1 MVKISFQP
9 ITAQKAEK
17 EEGDGD
23 KTQIFIPHPHVDEEL
38 VLPVGRKRS
47 SLSGLCCLTTA
58 LIVFT
63 CSLIYASIYIY
74 RYYIIPQVAPDQ
86 SRFHCRVVYEDS
98 VAAPLRGSHEL
109 EESVGIYLKE
119 NYEQISIP
127 VPDFSNTDP
136 ADIIHDF
143 NRGLTAYHD
152 IALDKCY
159 VIELNTTVV
168 MPPRNL
174 WELLIN
180 VKKGTYLP
188 QTYIVQEEMVV
199 SGRVNNMH
207 QLGRFIYRLCNG
219 KDTYRLRHRTSR
231 RRITKRDA
239 QNCHRIRHF
248 ENTFVVETVICETP

>member
-9 ITAQKAEK
+9 ITGQKAEK
-17 EEGDGD
+17 DDSDGD
-23 KTQIFIPHPHVDEEL
+23 KTQIFIQHPPNLPHVEEEL

-74 RYYIIPQVAPDQ
+74 RYYIIPQ
-86 SRFHCRVVYEDS
+86 
-98 VAAPLRGSHEL
+98 
-109 EESVGIYLKE
+109 
-119 NYEQISIP
+119 
-127 VPDFSNTDP
+127 
-136 ADIIHDF
+136 
-143 NRGLTAYHD
+143 GLTAYHD
-152 IALDKCY
+152 IALNKCY
-159 VIELNTTVV
+159 VTELNTTVV

-199 SGRVNNMH
+199 TGRVNNMH

-219 KDTYRLRHRTSR
+219 KDTYRLRRRTSR
-231 RRITKRDA
+231 RRISKRDA

-248 ENTFVVETVICETP
+248 ENTFVVETVICDNP

>member
-9 ITAQKAEK
+9 ITGQKAEK
-17 EEGDGD
+17 EDGDGD
-23 KTQIFIPHPHVDEEL
+23 KTQIFIPHPHVEEEL

-74 RYYIIPQVAPDQ
+74 RYYIIPQVPDQ

-98 VAAPLRGSHEL
+98 VAAPLRGSQEL
-109 EESVGIYLKE
+109 EENVGIYLKE
-119 NYEQISIP
+119 NYEQISVP

-143 NRGLTAYHD
+143 HRGLTAYHD

-159 VIELNTTVV
+159 VIELNTSVV

-199 SGRVNNMH
+199 TGRVNNMH

-219 KDTYRLRHRTSR
+219 KDTYRLRRRTSR

>member
-9 ITAQKAEK
+9 ITGQKAEK

-23 KTQIFIPHPHVDEEL
+23 KTQIFIPHPHVSFAFCVPHVICSQIRL
-38 VLPVGRKRS
+38 QS
-47 SLSGLCCLTTA
+47 FCC
-58 LIVFT
+58 VFN
-63 CSLIYASIYIY
+63 S
-74 RYYIIPQVAPDQ
+74 APDQ

-98 VAAPLRGSHEL
+98 VAAPLRGSQEL

-159 VIELNTTVV
+159 VIELNTSVV

-199 SGRVNNMH
+199 TGRVNNMH

-219 KDTYRLRHRTSR
+219 KDTYRLHRRTSR

-248 ENTFVVETVICETP
+248 ENTFVVETMICETP

>member
-9 ITAQKAEK
+9 LAGQKPEK
-17 EEGDGD
+17 DEGNGD
-23 KTQIFIPHPHVDEEL
+23 KTAIIIPHPHVKEEL
-38 VLPVGRKRS
+38 ILPVGPKRS

-58 LIVFT
+58 LVVFT
-63 CSLIYASIYIY
+63 CTLIYASIYIY
-74 RYYIIPQVAPDQ
+74 RYYIIPQVPDQ

-98 VAAPLRGSHEL
+98 VYAPLRGPQEL

-119 NYEQISIP
+119 NYEQISVP

-143 NRGLTAYHD
+143 HRGLTAYHD
-152 IALDKCY
+152 ISLDKCY
-159 VIELNTTVV
+159 VIELNTTIV

-199 SGRVNNMH
+199 SGRVHNMH
-207 QLGRFIYRLCNG
+207 ELGPFIYRLCNG
-219 KDTYRLRHRTSR
+219 KDTYRLRRRSTR

-239 QNCHRIRHF
+239 QNCHHIRHF
-248 ENTFVVETVICETP
+248 ENTFVVETVICEAP